1 MRIVK
6 MFKYVIINPD
16 WCEYSP
22 VSRTLKY
29 TDRSIVGTVLAKSRT
44 KALEYAKTLPNSGD
58 KPIVPSFKSLT
69 KEERE
74 YAEKT
79 PLLWTQPESNPI
91 THTNPRGAGRVKTA
105 DESLTVSL
113 RLRLSATAAKRY
125 RSSKNKSRLT
135 SELIEQWAS
144 ESVPRSEETD
154 SEHPAL
160 SCFS

>member
-1 MRIVK
+1 

-22 VSRTLKY
+22 ISKALKY
-29 TDRSIVGTVLAKSRT
+29 TDAAIVGTVLAKSRT

-58 KPIVPSFKSLT
+58 NPIVPSFKSLT
-69 KEERE
+69 KKERE
-74 YAEKT
+74 YAEKA

-91 THTNPRGAGRVKTA
+91 THTNPRGAGRVKTT
-105 DESLTVSL
+105 DESMSVSL
-113 RLRLSATAAKRY
+113 RLRLSATAAERY
-125 RSSKNKSRLT
+125 RASENKSLLT
-135 SELIEQWAS
+135 SELIERWAS
-144 ESVPRSEETD
+144 ESVTRSEETD